1 MSEKRIGIFLCRCG
15 GNISD
20 TVDIEKVKEEL
31 EKECSYIDVAE
42 HLCSKTGQNK
52 ISEKIREENLNRIVV
67 ASCSPLMHEATFE
80 SVLERS
86 GLNSLFLDRVNLRE
100 QCSWVHKDKEK
111 ATHKA
116 KHLVLGSIR
125 KLENLEEIEI
135 RKQRITKKVL
145 VLGGGIAG
153 IEAAIAIDPSNRIT
167 MVERSASIGG
177 NMARITKL
185 FPTFDCAQCELLP
198 KMVDVSSRENVRI
211 LTNSVLEGVSGS
223 PGNYKVRIRKSARY
237 VDEDRCT
244 ACGSCA
250 EVCPVKVPDEFNLGL
265 KERKAIYRQFQQSI
279 PAAYQRDPENC
290 VGCEKCLDACKANAI
305 NFDDKGEIIE
315 DVFGAILL
323 ATGYEQF
330 DVSSMK
336 ELKYDIYPDVITGMG
351 LERIIAADGP
361 TGGQLLRPSDREL
374 IKEIAFIQCVGSRDP
389 HRGVSY
395 CSRICCMYAMK
406 LARLLKH
413 ISSDMK
419 VWIYYIDIRAAGKG
433 YEEFYRG
440 AQTDGIVFN
449 RGKVAEVSKEDGK
462 MIVKAEDTLLDR
474 ITEEKFDL
482 VVLCPALIASNGT
495 GELARTLGIA
505 TLEGDFLL
513 EKHFKLEPLDLTRL
527 GFYAAGAALGP
538 KDVHETVK
546 ESLGVASRISSFL
559 SKPEIEIEPKYV
571 SIDEKL
577 CDGCKRCID
586 VCEYGALQLDGGD
599 MQSRGGDMQ
608 PDGGGVKLDDGI
620 VKTDPMVCTGCGFCI
635 PECPKNAIDY
645 LTETDKGL
653 TAEIEGITSSGD
665 AIVCFTDFG
674 VPYTAVDRISN
685 NKLSYPENVFVI
697 PMRSIGRVKLEHI
710 LYAFEKGAAGVIILH
725 SPEITENQSKMLRER
740 QNNFKREMVK
750 RKIQST
756 RLRIAEI
763 YAPQFQKLVN
773 LFNVFAEMS
782 AKK

>member
-1 MSEKRIGIFLCRCG
+1 MSDKRIGVFLCRCG

-20 TVDIEKVKEEL
+20 TVDVEKIKEEL
-31 EKECSYIDVAE
+31 EKECNYIDVAE

-52 ISEKIREENLNRIVV
+52 ISEKIKEENLNRIVI

-86 GLNSLFLDRVNLRE
+86 GLSPLLLDRVNLRE
-100 QCSWVHKDKEK
+100 QCSWVHKEKEK

-116 KHLVLGSIR
+116 KHLVLGAIK
-125 KLENLEEIEI
+125 KLENMREIEI
-135 RKQRITKKVL
+135 MKQRITKRVL

-153 IEAAIAIDPSNRIT
+153 IEASLALDPSNQIT
-167 MVERSASIGG
+167 IVERSPSIGG
-177 NMARITKL
+177 NMARLTKL
-185 FPTFDCAQCELLP
+185 FPTFDCAQCTLLP
-198 KMVDVSSRENVRI
+198 RMVDVSSRDNIRI
-211 LTNSVLEGVSGS
+211 LTNSALDSVSGS
-223 PGNYKVRIRKSARY
+223 PGNYKVRIRKSPRY
-237 VDEDRCT
+237 VDEDKCT

-265 KERKAIYRQFQQSI
+265 KERKAVYREFQQSI
-279 PAAYQRDPENC
+279 PAAYVRDAENC
-290 VGCEKCLDACKANAI
+290 IECKKCLEACKANAI
-305 NFDDKGEIIE
+305 NLDDKEEIIE
-315 DVFGAILL
+315 EEFGAILV
-323 ATGYEQF
+323 ATGYELS
-330 DVSSMK
+330 DVSKLK
-336 ELKYDIYPDVITGMG
+336 ELKYHVYPDVVTSLE

-361 TGGQLLRPSDREL
+361 TEGQLLRPSNREP

-389 HRGVSY
+389 NRGFSY
-395 CSRICCMYAMK
+395 CSKICCMYALK

-419 VWIYYIDIRAAGKG
+419 IWIYYIDMRAAGKG
-433 YEEFYRG
+433 YEEFYWG
-440 AQTDGIVFN
+440 AQKEGVVFN
-449 RGKVAEVSKEDGK
+449 RGKVAEISKEDGK
-462 MIVKAEDTLLDR
+462 LIVKAEDTLLDR
-474 ITEEKFDL
+474 VMEEKFDL
-482 VVLCPALIASNGT
+482 VVLCPALKAATGT
-495 GELARTLGIA
+495 VELAKNLGVA

-513 EKHFKLEPLDLTRL
+513 EKHFKLEPLDLARL
-527 GFYAAGAALGP
+527 GFYAAGAVLGP

-577 CDGCKRCID
+577 CDNCKKCMD
-586 VCEYGALQLDGGD
+586 VCEYGAINLENGG
-599 MQSRGGDMQ
+599 MR
-608 PDGGGVKLDDGI
+608 I
-620 VKTDPMVCTGCGFCI
+620 DPIACTGCGFCI
-635 PECPKNAIDY
+635 PECPQNAIDY

-653 TAEIEGITSSGD
+653 KAEVSGITSSGD

-697 PMRSIGRVKLEHI
+697 PMRSVGRVKLEHVMH
-710 LYAFEKGAAGVIILH
+710 AFEKGAAGVIILH
-725 SPEITENQSKMLRER
+725 SPEITEKEKKMLKER

-756 RLRIAEI
+756 KLRIAEI

-773 LFNVFAEMS
+773 LFNVFADMS